1 MYYTNDTII
10 YFDNSFINASDGRLD
25 LYSQSLHYGYA
36 VFEGIRSYS
45 IGDDPK
51 IFKAKEHF
59 ERLTYSAAM
68 MQIPFDYTVQE
79 LTNLSY
85 ELLAKNHLTEAY
97 LRPLVVCSPNMSLSK
112 GRESILVIQAWDWTN
127 GYLPNKL
134 RVMTSPFRRPNPNG
148 FHVEAKV
155 SGHYVNSILAC
166 QDAKDKGFDEALLLD
181 QDGFVAEGPGV
192 NIFYELDGVLFTPP
206 RGNILPGITRATVM
220 ELCNEMGIP
229 VKEIFF
235 TPEQMKGADAG
246 FFCGTAAEI
255 VQLASLDGV
264 CFKLNWE
271 DSVSSRI
278 QKQYQNLVLEKKI
291 NEGVE

>member
-45 IGDDPK
+45 IGDNPK

-112 GRESILVIQAWDWTN
+112 GRESTLVIQAWDWTN